1 MRLCVAFGPFWLSER
16 LFLHI
21 QPVHILLVAQDVMPG
36 KAARL
41 RDDFQQVEHDAI
53 FRQALKYQGETVT
66 AVSGNE
72 GPLRGQG
79 NIVLLQE
86 PRTDVLLLV
95 HEKSG
100 WPDTRIHVEVVQ
112 TGDVY
117 QHLSFLFH
125 KGEFLGNKGSLDVGI
140 GQRKLKHGARK
151 YRRREKI

>member
-1 MRLCVAFGPFWLSER
+1 
-16 LFLHI
+16 
-21 QPVHILLVAQDVMPG
+21 MPG
-36 KAARL
+36 EATWL
-41 RDDFQQVEHDAI
+41 WDDFQQVEHDTI

-72 GPLRGQG
+72 GPLRRQG

-100 WPDTRIHVEVVQ
+100 WPDTRIHIEVVQ

-125 KGEFLGNKGSLDVGI
+125 KGEFLGNKGLFDFGI
-140 GQRKLKHGARK
+140 GQGIVEHGFK
-151 YRRREKI
+151 GDREAKIR